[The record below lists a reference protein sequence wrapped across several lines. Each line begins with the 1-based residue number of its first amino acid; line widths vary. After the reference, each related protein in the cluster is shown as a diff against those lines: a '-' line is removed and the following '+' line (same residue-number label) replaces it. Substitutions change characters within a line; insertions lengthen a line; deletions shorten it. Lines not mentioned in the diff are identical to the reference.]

1 MTDHTVHTVHFIS
14 IVQNI
19 IYSRHNSDRMQF
31 VPDDAYHCTVSLNF
45 LQRPTYCQKLS
56 VSKCF
61 MFLRHVLAFCNKTT
75 FILHYVCGA
84 IPSVL

>member
-19 IYSRHNSDRMQF
+19 ICAGIIQTECSLFQL
-31 VPDDAYHCTVSLNF
+31 VPTHCTVSLNF
-45 LQRPTYCQKLS
+45 LQRPTYGQKLS

-61 MFLRHVLAFCNKTT
+61 MFLKHVLAFCNKTT